1 MGVEKLYK
9 TIIFVGL
16 LTVLAMF
23 SFFTFVK
30 IWGERLIVKDWYR
43 QEFVSSGEMTIS
55 EFGKSNQLK
64 NPI

>member
-1 MGVEKLYK
+1 MKMKHLRKPIMFFGFSVVVA
-9 TIIFVGL
+9 IFI
-16 LTVLAMF
+16 
-23 SFFTFVK
+23 SFAFVK
-30 IWGERLIVKDWYR
+30 IWGERLILKDWYR